1 MGDLLSLT
9 QKMNKLH
16 DILAKEY
23 PYLPWKETRN
33 LRNLIVH
40 DYGNIDIEQIYYIVL
55 NDLPSLRKE
64 FAELKNKN
72 IS

>member
-1 MGDLLSLT
+1 
-9 QKMNKLH
+9 MNKLH

-23 PYLPWKETRN
+23 PNLPWKETRN
-33 LRNLIVH
+33 LRNLVVH
-40 DYGNIDIEQIYYIVL
+40 DYDNIDIEQIYYIVL

>member
-1 MGDLLSLT
+1 
-9 QKMNKLH
+9 MNKLH
-16 DILAKEY
+16 DILVKEY
-23 PYLPWKETRN
+23 PNLPWKETRN

-40 DYGNIDIEQIYYIVL
+40 DYDNINIEQIYYIVL

-64 FAELKNKN
+64 FNKLKNKN

>member
-1 MGDLLSLT
+1 
-9 QKMNKLH
+9 MNKLH
-16 DILAKEY
+16 DILVKAY
-23 PYLPWKETRN
+23 PNLPWKETRN
-33 LRNLIVH
+33 LRNLFVH
-40 DYGNIDIEQIYYIVL
+40 DYDNIDIEQIYYIVL

>member
-1 MGDLLSLT
+1 
-9 QKMNKLH
+9 MNKLH
-16 DILAKEY
+16 DILVKEY
-23 PYLPWKETRN
+23 PNLPWKETRN

-40 DYGNIDIEQIYYIVL
+40 DYDNIDIEQIYYIVL